1 MALNQSV
8 DRAGNESEAMLVS
21 TDLATVVDALTAIRI
36 DLSSVLHAGDLPP
49 TAKVRL
55 ESAVYLLDDTLLAM
69 TQRAR
74 QQVDGRDRE
83 SEEPG
88 TGVELK
94 DFSPRGLEPG
104 G

>member
-1 MALNQSV
+1 MAVNQSGNV
-8 DRAGNESEAMLVS
+8 VGNEVMLVP
-21 TDLATVVDALTAIRI
+21 TEMAMVVDALATIRI

-49 TAKVRL
+49 KAKERL
-55 ESAVYLLDDTLLAM
+55 ETAIYLLDDTLSAM

-74 QQVDGRDRE
+74 EHVDDHDRE